1 MEKIGG
7 AWKLSEIKLVAEY
20 FKCPSMSKFLP
31 SLRFFSLLLLLFLP
45 YLPVEW
51 GWDHPK
57 KFFYSRVVISGFWSL
72 FRSYELQHCRR
83 CNSCTS
89 YVGGDYCPDCA
100 QHDCCVARPPED
112 WDCGPFEAHYLVTL
126 SEDLK
131 QIEKVQL
138 WYHLN

>member
-1 MEKIGG
+1 MNSNIVGDE
-7 AWKLSEIKLVAEY
+7 LSISISSP
-20 FKCPSMSKFLP
+20 PSVPLP
-31 SLRFFSLLLLLFLP
+31 FTIH
-45 YLPVEW
+45 V
-51 GWDHPK
+51 
-57 KFFYSRVVISGFWSL
+57 
-72 FRSYELQHCRR
+72 